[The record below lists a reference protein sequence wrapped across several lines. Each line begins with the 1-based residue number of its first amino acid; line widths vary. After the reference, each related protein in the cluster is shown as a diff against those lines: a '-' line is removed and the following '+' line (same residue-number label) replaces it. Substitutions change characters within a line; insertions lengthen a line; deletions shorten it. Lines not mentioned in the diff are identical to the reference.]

1 MCLIYRCLADSEK
14 NTGLSLNLQMG
25 GTFPFHVT
33 ISSSPLILQVPLFW
47 AFPKFLSSSWPSH
60 QVRETEAAT

>member
-1 MCLIYRCLADSEK
+1 MSNLPLPCRLGEK
-14 NTGLSLNLQMG
+14 HGPLTKPTDD